1 MENKKLITRR
11 GWQALK
17 EKLAKLEK
25 KRPALVERLEHA
37 RSMGDL
43 SENSD
48 YQNAREELEFL
59 DQQINEIKAA
69 IASSKVVEN
78 GLNAKRVVEVGSQV
92 EVVSDGRKMTF
103 SIVGEMESD
112 PLSGKISD
120 ASPLGK
126 ALLGKKP
133 GDIVTVNTPAGEKEY
148 RVVALK

>member
-1 MENKKLITRR
+1 MEDKKLITRR

-17 EKLAKLEK
+17 EKLAKLES

-59 DQQINEIKAA
+59 DRQINEIKEA
-69 IASSKVVEN
+69 IAGSKVVEN
-78 GLNAKRVVEVGSQV
+78 GLSAKRIVEVGSQV
-92 EVVSDGRKMTF
+92 EVTLEGKRMVF

-133 GDIVTVNTPAGEKEY
+133 GDVIVVNTPAGEKEY
-148 RVVALK
+148 RIVALK